1 MIIPTIAII
10 PSRDRHTM
18 LDDCFASVQ
27 TQVSHVII
35 IDNLSSPPLKFDA
48 DFADDDNVDFIEVD
62 LDPPNISQLWNIGI
76 KRAKEIAG
84 HLLAWNVAIFN
95 SDVIVPEGW
104 VDRMAQAMRQTTAVL
119 AYSDQCGGSQMVLHT
134 EAKPIDL
141 RQRITGFAYMLR
153 GESDLKLDET
163 MQWWYSDDDL
173 DWRAR
178 LMGGSLLVPGIPV
191 EHREP
196 NGSTNARIE
205 LQEQAGR
212 DRETF
217 IKKWGRAPH

>member
-10 PSRDRHTM
+10 PTRDRHAM
-18 LDDCFASVQ
+18 LDECYASIKD
-27 TQVSHVII
+27 QVSHTII
-35 IDNLSSPPLKFDA
+35 IDNLSDPPFSSYLEH
-48 DFADDDNVDFIEVD
+48 DNVNVIRID

-76 KRAKEIAG
+76 KCAKEIAD

-104 VDRMAQAMRQTTAVL
+104 VDRIAQTMRQTTAVL
-119 AYSDQCGGSQMVLHT
+119 AYSDQCGGNQMVLHT

-141 RQRITGFAYMLR
+141 RQRITGYAYMLR
-153 GESDLKLDET
+153 GESNLKLDET
-163 MQWWYSDDDL
+163 MKWWYSDDDL

-191 EHREP
+191 EHRAP

-205 LQEQAGR
+205 LQEQASR

-217 IKKWGRAPH
+217 IKKWGKAPH